1 MRRHHTSARRKGS
14 LGKFLF
20 LVLLVLAVV
29 GGTQYFRGGWP
40 FQAPPVAPSQPE
52 TIDAEPQSLDLP
64 ATIPDV
70 AQVPLPGKEDDE
82 ALRQNLEKA
91 VPSLEKVPEETMWI
105 RIVKSR
111 HTMYVYDGGAL
122 LRSYPI
128 AVGENTGDKQ
138 KVGDRRTPEGTFE
151 VQQMQKS
158 DYWVHDFGDGKGPIE
173 GAYGPWFIRLRAGPW
188 KGIGI
193 HGTHD
198 PSSIGKNV
206 TEGCIRLTNENLREL
221 KPKITLGMKVVIE
234 P

>member
-1 MRRHHTSARRKGS
+1 
-14 LGKFLF
+14 LGKFFF
-20 LVLLVLAVV
+20 LLLLALAVLA
-29 GGTQYFRGGWP
+29 GAQYFRGGWP
-40 FQAPPVAPSQPE
+40 FQASSVSPSKPE
-52 TIDAEPQSLDLP
+52 TIDAEPQLLETSG
-64 ATIPDV
+64 TIPDV
-70 AQVPLPGKEDDE
+70 AQVPLPGEGENE

-91 VPSLEKVPEETMWI
+91 VPSLENVPEDSMWI
-105 RIVKSR
+105 RIVKGR
-111 HTMYVYDGGAL
+111 HVMYVYDGGAL
-122 LRSYPI
+122 VRSYPV

-206 TEGCIRLTNENLREL
+206 TEGCIRLTNEDLREL

>member
-14 LGKFLF
+14 LGKFFL

-29 GGTQYFRGGWP
+29 GGAQYFRGGWP
-40 FQAPPVAPSQPE
+40 FSAFSVTPSQPE
-52 TIDAEPQSLDLP
+52 TIDAEPQLLETP
-64 ATIPDV
+64 GAIPDV
-70 AQVPLPGKEDDE
+70 AQVPLPGEGDDE

-138 KVGDRRTPEGTFE
+138 KVGDRRTPEGTFT
-151 VQQMQKS
+151 VQQMQKA

-206 TEGCIRLTNENLREL
+206 TEGCIRLTNEDLREL